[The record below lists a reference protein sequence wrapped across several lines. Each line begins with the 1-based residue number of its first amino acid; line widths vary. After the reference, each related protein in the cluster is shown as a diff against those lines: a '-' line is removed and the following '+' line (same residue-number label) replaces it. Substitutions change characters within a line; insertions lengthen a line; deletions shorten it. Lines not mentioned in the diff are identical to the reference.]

1 MGLFVFMVHEFTS
14 EQQDDIKKLDALLI
28 SIGIQLID
36 LYPQNRY
43 ELERIIADIRRNA
56 NNDTHGTGRQQ

>member
-1 MGLFVFMVHEFTS
+1 MANSNDIFTT

-36 LYPQNRY
+36 LYPQNKA
-43 ELERIIADIRRNA
+43 ELEAIIAGIRRNP
-56 NNDTHGTGRQQ
+56 NDDAHGTGRQQ

>member
-1 MGLFVFMVHEFTS
+1 MAKSNDIFTT

-56 NNDTHGTGRQQ
+56 NNDTHGTGRHQS